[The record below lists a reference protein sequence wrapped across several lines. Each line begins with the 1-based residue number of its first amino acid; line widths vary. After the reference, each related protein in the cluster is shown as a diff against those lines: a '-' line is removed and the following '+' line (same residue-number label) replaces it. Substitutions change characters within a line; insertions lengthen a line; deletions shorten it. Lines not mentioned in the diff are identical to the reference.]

1 MMRLFRLLLELSV
14 VTVLTTGCI
23 STGSMSLTAWVVG
36 GDQEVGIASSAA
48 PENEIYSASRRSVR
62 VRAAIRET
70 AAIQVVLSATRAD
83 GPFQIHIGDFLG
95 GAGTL
100 PAADAVRVYRVQYE
114 PVERFP
120 SWYPEH
126 AGRPAQPQEIPDVL
140 VPWGAPRGGGP
151 VMVETARNEIIWV
164 DLFIPPTTEPGEY
177 TSRLR
182 VRRTT
187 DDAVALDVRL
197 TLQVLPIVL
206 PAEAGLDVVARI
218 DPNDL
223 FVEHL
228 RWPRQIPEEI
238 RLLPDAPNHQAAI
251 RILDAAMVLF
261 HEHGLNPV
269 SWASFPKFSLAG
281 DREVAIDWAPYDD
294 LVGRWLDGSGFP
306 DRAPLTRWIF
316 PASILYPNAD
326 RNGGFDSP
334 QYARLLAGYLAEC
347 RSHFEQRGWLD
358 RSVAR
363 ICPPEPLTQAAL
375 DRVRRI
381 GGIIRQS
388 ESGARLLAHL
398 PAESLRPLGWYNAP
412 VAELRDVRIWAPPA
426 MQFDVAAMR
435 RQRGIGRETWFM
447 PDHPPYSG
455 SLLIGAPAID
465 PVILPWQ
472 AYQYGC
478 SGIWLEHAARC
489 GPGAVQFHGRGDE
502 GLIHAGMPYGVLDEP
517 LSSIRLKRLRRGI
530 QDVTLLRLLES
541 TGKQRLAQTIA
552 SRVVRWSFTD
562 ACVDHLLSTRPGG
575 WPRDPSVLRLARE
588 LMYQELSNEFDP
600 SAAGAAQQ
608 LANLAGWSQVM
619 AQASK
624 VYPEVVGARLS
635 VDAQGIAAVV
645 QLAVTNSTD
654 RTVSGSWRLEMPPAG
669 WTLQTPP
676 PLTISPNQRQLA
688 QMETRLSGLMASAT
702 GITPFEMQFDSDALG
717 AYTVSGRL
725 AVAACP
731 LIDDPITLDGD
742 LGDWPR
748 TPNNGAGDFR
758 LVRGVGGLRLG
769 DRSDVPTLPTQAF
782 FCMDREQLYV
792 GIFCGLREGEKPVWT
807 ADNSVPIDGA
817 MPWGQD
823 VVEILLCPANI
834 SSGTS
839 ADIFQLQIKPSGLVV
854 ARRGCATH
862 PPMGPVED
870 WQSGTTVTVR
880 VGRSGWVI
888 EAAIPI
894 ASLGRPAIQNR
905 VWGVNITRLD
915 AQRGEYSSWSGARGN
930 CYLPQTLG
938 NLILMRAY

>member
-1 MMRLFRLLLELSV
+1 MTRPAPYFLACAAVVALLGGCVPSGSVALSV
-14 VTVLTTGCI
+14 
-23 STGSMSLTAWVVG
+23 WVAG
-36 GDQEVGIASSAA
+36 GDQEVGIATPVASESD
-48 PENEIYSASRRSVR
+48 IYSASRRSVR
-62 VRAAIRET
+62 LRAAIRET
-70 AAIQVVLSATRAD
+70 VAIQVVLSATRAD
-83 GPFQIHIGDFLG
+83 GPYEIHIGDFLG

-100 PAADAVRVYRVQYE
+100 PAAEIVRVFRAQYE
-114 PVERFP
+114 SVERFP

-126 AGRPAQPQEIPDVL
+126 AARPARPQEVPDVL
-140 VPWGAPRGGGP
+140 VPWNAPRGGGP
-151 VMVETARNEIIWV
+151 VNVETARNEIIWV

-187 DDAVALDVRL
+187 DDAVALDVRVV
-197 TLQVLPIVL
+197 LQVLPIVL
-206 PAEAGLDVVARI
+206 PAAPGLDVVARV

-228 RWPRQIPEEI
+228 RWPRQVPEEI

-251 RILDAAMVLF
+251 RILDGAMLLF
-261 HEHGLNPV
+261 HEHSLMPV
-269 SWASFPKFSLAG
+269 LWASFPKFSLVG
-281 DREVAIDWAPYDD
+281 ERDVAIDWTPYDE

-306 DRAPLTRWIF
+306 DRAPLTRWVL
-316 PASILYPNAD
+316 PVSLQYPNAE

-334 QYARLLAGYLAEC
+334 QYARLLAGYLAES
-347 RSHFEQRGWLD
+347 RRHFESRDWMA
-358 RSVAR
+358 RCIAR

-388 ESGARLLAHL
+388 ESNVSLMAHL
-398 PAESLRPLGWYNAP
+398 PAESLRPFGWYNAP

-426 MQFDVAAMR
+426 MQFDVAAMQ
-435 RQRGIGRETWFM
+435 RQRSIGRETWFM
-447 PDHPPYSG
+447 PDRPPYSG
-455 SLLIGAPAID
+455 SLWVGAPATD
-465 PVILPWQ
+465 PLILPWQ

-489 GPGAVQFHGRGDE
+489 GQEDAKASGNGDD
-502 GLIHAGMPYGVLDEP
+502 GLLYAGMPYGMIDEP

-530 QDVTLLRLLES
+530 QDISLLRLLEN

-562 ACVDHLLSTRPGG
+562 ACVDHLLSTRSGG
-575 WPRDPSVLRLARE
+575 WPRDPAVLRLARE

-600 SAAGAAQQ
+600 TAAGASQQ

-619 AQASK
+619 AQESK
-624 VYPEVVGARLS
+624 ILAEVVGTRLATG
-635 VDAQGIAAVV
+635 VGGLNAVV
-645 QLAVTNSTD
+645 QLGVMNSTD
-654 RTVSGSWRLEMPPAG
+654 RAVSGSWRLEMPPAG
-669 WTLQTPP
+669 WSVQTPP

-688 QMETRLSGLMASAT
+688 WMEVRLAGLAASAT

-717 AYTVSGRL
+717 AFAITGRL
-725 AVAACP
+725 AVAASP
-731 LIDDPITLDGD
+731 LITDPIRLDGD
-742 LGDWPR
+742 LSDWPR

-769 DRSDVPTLPTQAF
+769 ERADVPTLPTQAF
-782 FCMDREQLYV
+782 FCMDRERLYIGV
-792 GIFCGLREGEKPVWT
+792 FCGLREGEKPVWI
-807 ADNSVPIDGA
+807 ADNSIPIDGA

-823 VVEILLCPANI
+823 VVEILLCPANV

-862 PPMGPVED
+862 PPMGAVED
-870 WQSGTTVTVR
+870 WQSGAAVMVR
-880 VGRSGWVI
+880 VGRTGWVV

-894 ASLGRPAIQNR
+894 AALGRPAIQNR

-915 AQRGEYSSWSGARGN
+915 AARGEYSSWSGARGN
-930 CYLPQTLG
+930 CYLPQSLG